1 MFIMQMSQPLSHD
14 LMTADWLF
22 LRLFNADFFCN
33 VRLLQVFLREVLVEM
48 KFCSV
53 RVKKLI
59 KVGLSEGGGV
69 QRDFPLKEGGALII
83 NVITKKKHCVGMC
96 VLNVFQDLFVS
107 CLKVLVSVGTKYK
120 SLLRTDKS
128 FSVNV

>member
-1 MFIMQMSQPLSHD
+1 M
-14 LMTADWLF
+14 
-22 LRLFNADFFCN
+22 
-33 VRLLQVFLREVLVEM
+33 
-48 KFCSV
+48 
-53 RVKKLI
+53 
-59 KVGLSEGGGV
+59 
-69 QRDFPLKEGGALII
+69 ALII

-128 FSVNV
+128 SSVNV

>member
-1 MFIMQMSQPLSHD
+1 M
-14 LMTADWLF
+14 
-22 LRLFNADFFCN
+22 
-33 VRLLQVFLREVLVEM
+33 
-48 KFCSV
+48 
-53 RVKKLI
+53 RVKTLI

-69 QRDFPLKEGGALII
+69 QRDFPLK
-83 NVITKKKHCVGMC
+83 VITKKKHCVGMC

-128 FSVNV
+128 SSVNV

>member
-1 MFIMQMSQPLSHD
+1 M
-14 LMTADWLF
+14 
-22 LRLFNADFFCN
+22 
-33 VRLLQVFLREVLVEM
+33 
-48 KFCSV
+48 

-69 QRDFPLKEGGALII
+69 HRAFPLPEGGGPLRI

-128 FSVNV
+128 SSVNV

>member
-1 MFIMQMSQPLSHD
+1 M
-14 LMTADWLF
+14 
-22 LRLFNADFFCN
+22 
-33 VRLLQVFLREVLVEM
+33 
-48 KFCSV
+48 

-69 QRDFPLKEGGALII
+69 QRDFPLNEGGGALII

-128 FSVNV
+128 SSVNV

>member
-53 RVKKLI
+53 HVKKLI

-69 QRDFPLKEGGALII
+69 QRDFPLKEGWGALMI
-83 NVITKKKHCVGMC
+83 NVIAKKKTLC
-96 VLNVFQDLFVS
+96 
-107 CLKVLVSVGTKYK
+107 
-120 SLLRTDKS
+120 
-128 FSVNV
+128 

>member
-1 MFIMQMSQPLSHD
+1 M
-14 LMTADWLF
+14 
-22 LRLFNADFFCN
+22 
-33 VRLLQVFLREVLVEM
+33 
-48 KFCSV
+48 

-69 QRDFPLKEGGALII
+69 QRDFPLKEGGGALII

-128 FSVNV
+128 SSVNV